1 MKITQ
6 LLHFLFVTLLI
17 FVLASC
23 RNGVVKVDNEMEG
36 KLTATFQLAE
46 KGEKNSIWMQKPHR
60 NLLICNC
67 GLIRWAKGS

>member
-17 FVLASC
+17 LVLTSC

-36 KLTATFQLAE
+36 KLTATF
-46 KGEKNSIWMQKPHR
+46 
-60 NLLICNC
+60 
-67 GLIRWAKGS
+67 